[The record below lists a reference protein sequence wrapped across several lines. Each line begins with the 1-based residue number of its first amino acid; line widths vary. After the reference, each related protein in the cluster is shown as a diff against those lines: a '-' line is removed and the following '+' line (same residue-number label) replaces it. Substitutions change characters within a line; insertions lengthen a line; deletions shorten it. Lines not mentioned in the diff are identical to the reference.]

1 MMWQAGGFWVLW
13 MLLFWGGL
21 VALAVAGLRTLT
33 PRSGSRT
40 STALSILEE
49 RLARG
54 DIDVQEFEERRRS
67 LLGGQP

>member
-49 RLARG
+49 SPELKTDADPRASRL
-54 DIDVQEFEERRRS
+54 RRDGS
-67 LLGGQP
+67 W